1 MAGEGAV
8 GPDHGDGAVE
18 LRDDDGPI
26 GDPGFPRVHEVVAD
40 DGNLPV
46 VGRPADLPVNIRPAS
61 LALPGAVT
69 VMPAGSAAK
78 SIEYATGDRRFVMS
92 LSLVAVFAVAHRKI
106 TRGITAVLSDGWA
119 AADDAG
125 RGLAVEHRTRTVRV
139 ILDAAM
145 AVGRSAA
152 QQRRAGDRRRRA
164 QSSTQP

>member
-1 MAGEGAV
+1 MLGDGVAEVGQGVGLALAVSSDGGTCGSEQVGEVPPGATQQFRQPV
-8 GPDHGDGAVE
+8 DLREQRGDVGDGGPDGDRRGA
-18 LRDDDGPI
+18 G
-26 GDPGFPRVHEVVAD
+26 
-40 DGNLPV
+40 
-46 VGRPADLPVNIRPAS
+46 S
-61 LALPGAVT
+61 
-69 VMPAGSAAK
+69 AGSAAK